1 MPSFISELKKRK
13 VFNSAAIYLATAFI
27 LLQAAQILIPAL
39 KIPGW
44 TISFLVVL
52 AILGF
57 PVVIIISWIYDIGDE
72 GFVKTESEKTEA
84 ENEMPSTGISKVSRI
99 GILASIAITIFMIYR
114 GVDYFSSPIDTT
126 NKISIAV
133 LDFENTRK
141 FKDYDWL
148 GERIAGN
155 LSYKLGEI
163 SNIRMIDRLQILNK
177 LGKIDPDKASIMDYK
192 INQIAKNIEVD
203 LILHGNF
210 IIMDDIIEVRAVFAE
225 ANTGEQ
231 ISLLLEQYPL
241 DELSAIP
248 SYINDRISTFIKTN
262 ERFKLETK

>member
-1 MPSFISELKKRK
+1 
-13 VFNSAAIYLATAFI
+13 
-27 LLQAAQILIPAL
+27 
-39 KIPGW
+39 
-44 TISFLVVL
+44 
-52 AILGF
+52 
-57 PVVIIISWIYDIGDE
+57 
-72 GFVKTESEKTEA
+72 
-84 ENEMPSTGISKVSRI
+84 
-99 GILASIAITIFMIYR
+99 MIYR
-114 GVDYFSSPIDTT
+114 GVDYFSSPKETT

-163 SNIRMIDRLQILNK
+163 SNIQMIDRLQILNK
-177 LGKIDPDKASIMDYK
+177 LGKIDPEKASIMDYK

-210 IIMDDIIEVRAVFAE
+210 IIMDDIIEVTAFFAD

-248 SYINDRISTFIKTN
+248 SYINDRVSTFIKTN